1 MHEYAFF
8 FALKIILRGIMN
20 GSTLHTKYL
29 ELILIFR
36 GAPAVKHDWPSVFS
50 AGLWDGL
57 QVGS

>member
-8 FALKIILRGIMN
+8 FALKIILHGIIN
-20 GSTLHTKYL
+20 GIALHTKYL
-29 ELILIFR
+29 ELILIFW
-36 GAPAVKHDWPSVFS
+36 GAPAVKHNWPFVFS